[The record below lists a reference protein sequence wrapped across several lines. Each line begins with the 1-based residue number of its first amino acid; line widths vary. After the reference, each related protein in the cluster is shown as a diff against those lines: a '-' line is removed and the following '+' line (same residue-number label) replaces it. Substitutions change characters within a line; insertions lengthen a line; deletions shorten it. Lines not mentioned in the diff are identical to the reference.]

1 MDYVEELIIASLKEL
16 LELRSITEVD
26 SNTKSKLVYPLKRD
40 GTRRISKQEAKLI
53 FIKHIEQ
60 FGDYNYSVKAPT
72 RKEYLTTGSISMLAS
87 IDVCLYE
94 NSSRKHLVEF
104 LALNPK
110 QTSYTK
116 AFEKLY
122 SDEEDLDNYFI
133 QILQKTNK
141 STILNVENKY
151 TEAIESVREEYNGF
165 HSRLKLFICEID
177 EKRISMYEIGEDG
190 KLGTPVE
197 VFCEGEE

>member
-72 RKEYLTTGSISMLAS
+72 RKEYLSTGSISMSGS
-87 IDVCLYE
+87 ID
-94 NSSRKHLVEF
+94 
-104 LALNPK
+104 
-110 QTSYTK
+110 
-116 AFEKLY
+116 
-122 SDEEDLDNYFI
+122 
-133 QILQKTNK
+133 
-141 STILNVENKY
+141 
-151 TEAIESVREEYNGF
+151 
-165 HSRLKLFICEID
+165 
-177 EKRISMYEIGEDG
+177 EIGRASCRER
-190 KLGTPVE
+190 V
-197 VFCEGEE
+197 